1 MYKLFDDAAEKHIIK
16 KTVYDKDNTEK
27 IKFIPDYIRK
37 LFRKKFKWSKK
48 IGLRN
53 YQMNHKIL
61 EELEQR
67 DYKLCNEYKKQ
78 RIVQENRALDKIKE
92 VPSYFYKYSQ
102 EFCKSKHVI
111 PSLKKDDV
119 LYNVT
124 KSKTKILSD

>member
-1 MYKLFDDAAEKHIIK
+1 M
-16 KTVYDKDNTEK
+16 V
-27 IKFIPDYIRK
+27 
-37 LFRKKFKWSKK
+37 KK

-53 YQMNHKIL
+53 CQMNHKIL

-92 VPSYFYKYSQ
+92 APSYFYKYSQ

-119 LYNVT
+119 LYNDT
-124 KSKTKILSD
+124 KSKTKILSDQFKYFW